1 MDKLSI
7 AACFPTLVEAARAQ
21 NDSLM
26 RGLLLGGSN
35 KSKELVDQ
43 AARALHMDQTERKHF
58 EETVAQCRKNG
69 AFNFDEGMALLPSTL
84 AALHQQ
90 HIETEATIT
99 GISKTSTSGLDILVR
114 DSQGRTSTAQNL
126 GHIICSLPAHELA
139 PLLRDIS
146 PKASL
151 LLSEIEFIDM
161 AVVSLAYEEQAG
173 QQIIPTEL
181 KGFGYLVPPLENRGI
196 LGVAFDSI
204 TFPVHSKPNVVRM
217 AVMIGGDPTNNP
229 NAIDLSKITNPDDL
243 IAIAR
248 RHLQEDIGIFSDPIS
263 VDVSIARKAIPQ
275 YTVGHLER
283 VAQIEASLKQDA
295 PNIHLAGASYYGVSV
310 NDCVASG
317 FKAALGVESRDAPRT
332 NPRPGAMLGQTQP
345 I

>member
-1 MDKLSI
+1 
-7 AACFPTLVEAARAQ
+7 
-21 NDSLM
+21 
-26 RGLLLGGSN
+26 
-35 KSKELVDQ
+35 
-43 AARALHMDQTERKHF
+43 
-58 EETVAQCRKNG
+58 
-69 AFNFDEGMALLPSTL
+69 
-84 AALHQQ
+84 
-90 HIETEATIT
+90 
-99 GISKTSTSGLDILVR
+99 
-114 DSQGRTSTAQNL
+114 
-126 GHIICSLPAHELA
+126 
-139 PLLRDIS
+139 
-146 PKASL
+146 
-151 LLSEIEFIDM
+151 
-161 AVVSLAYEEQAG
+161 
-173 QQIIPTEL
+173 
-181 KGFGYLVPPLENRGI
+181 
-196 LGVAFDSI
+196 
-204 TFPVHSKPNVVRM
+204 
-217 AVMIGGDPTNNP
+217 MIGGDPTNNP